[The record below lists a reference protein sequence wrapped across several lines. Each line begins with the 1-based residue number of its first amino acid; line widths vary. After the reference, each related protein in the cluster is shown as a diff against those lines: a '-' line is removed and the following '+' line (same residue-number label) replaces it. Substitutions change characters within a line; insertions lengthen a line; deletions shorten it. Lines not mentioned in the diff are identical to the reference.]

1 MMHRREF
8 LATTAALAAAPR
20 FAWGQAKRRVAIV
33 VPTAPVSELY
43 KGAGTDYGAYG
54 LFIEGLEEHGL
65 VEGQNLAIERYS
77 AVGKRDLVPA
87 LAQAVVSSG
96 PDVIFTRVG
105 RTLVAIMDATDTI
118 PVVAIINA
126 RFVERYVESLARP
139 GGNLTGLTSSAGTG
153 IQAKRLQLLHQAVP
167 TITRVAWL
175 VTQGAWESR
184 NENPA
189 YRAFFEFADQI
200 GVSVIPWLFE
210 YPGDVDTFRR
220 LFASSAEVD
229 GLIIQA
235 NSLSDELK
243 LTVARLAIDAGL
255 PSLTSGRT
263 QWVEFGALMYF
274 GANIPDL
281 YGRIAGYADRI
292 LRGADPAE
300 MPVEQPT
307 KHDFIINLKTAREI
321 GIEFPI
327 NIIYRA
333 TAVIE

>member
-54 LFIEGLEEHGL
+54 LFIEGLEEHGW

-167 TITRVAWL
+167 TITRVWRKPGSSRTALALPQVPPEHRADGGNVMDSHTPLNVWFWAASPVDAMSAVNVCNL
-175 VTQGAWESR
+175 V
-184 NENPA
+184 
-189 YRAFFEFADQI
+189 
-200 GVSVIPWLFE
+200 
-210 YPGDVDTFRR
+210 FRR
-220 LFASSAEVD
+220 PFKSSTSSA
-229 GLIIQA
+229 GWC
-235 NSLSDELK
+235 
-243 LTVARLAIDAGL
+243 G
-255 PSLTSGRT
+255 
-263 QWVEFGALMYF
+263 
-274 GANIPDL
+274 
-281 YGRIAGYADRI
+281 
-292 LRGADPAE
+292 
-300 MPVEQPT
+300 PT
-307 KHDFIINLKTAREI
+307 KTGSVDS
-321 GIEFPI
+321 PC
-327 NIIYRA
+327 
-333 TAVIE
+333 